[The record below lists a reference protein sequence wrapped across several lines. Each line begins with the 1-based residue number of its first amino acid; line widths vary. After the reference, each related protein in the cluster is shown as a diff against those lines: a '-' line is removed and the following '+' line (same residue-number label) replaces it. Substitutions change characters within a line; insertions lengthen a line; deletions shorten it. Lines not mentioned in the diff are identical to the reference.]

1 MKISTERVN
10 PMMQKSI
17 IIGLLATSLFMVGC
31 GPKDRKAATV
41 PAGVSQAGV
50 QYIPTAEAGV
60 DLTDPTGST
69 LETVQQ
75 IADRRYWASRGN
87 PFSLLASERTFD
99 EQQMLERVLSE
110 GNGFSVMFEEP
121 EDRSAQDIP
130 RVEPRPAW
138 RLSGIV
144 ISEGAVMALL
154 DRGTSVDLIR
164 PGSQVP
170 GTEWVCVAIDSQ
182 RAILRRDG
190 NVQPNEIVVNLEGPV
205 FGGAG
210 GGAGAGAGQPAAGGN
225 AGGGGR
231 GARGDLGGDDGGR
244 DGR

>member
-1 MKISTERVN
+1 
-10 PMMQKSI
+10 MQKSI
-17 IIGLLATSLFMVGC
+17 VVGMIATSIFMVGC
-31 GPKDRKAATV
+31 GPKERGVATI
-41 PAGVSQAGV
+41 PAGVSKAGV
-50 QYIPTAEAGV
+50 QYIPTAEAGL

-75 IADRRYWASRGN
+75 ISARRNWASRGN

-99 EQQMLERVLSE
+99 EQQQLERVLGE
-110 GNGFSVMFEEP
+110 GNGFSTMFEEP

-164 PGSQVP
+164 PGSPVP

-190 NVQPNEIVVNLEGPV
+190 NVQPNQIVVNLEGPI
-205 FGGAG
+205 F
-210 GGAGAGAGQPAAGGN
+210 GGAGAGGGGGQPPAGGN
-225 AGGGGR
+225 TGGGGR
-231 GARGDLGGDDGGR
+231 GSRGDLGGDDGDREGR
-244 DGR
+244 